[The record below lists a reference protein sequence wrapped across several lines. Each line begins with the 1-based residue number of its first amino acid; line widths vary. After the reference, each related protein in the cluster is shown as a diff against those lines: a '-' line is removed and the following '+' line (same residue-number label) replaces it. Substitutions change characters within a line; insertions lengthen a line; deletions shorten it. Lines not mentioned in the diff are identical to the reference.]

1 MSFFSRSSQPRDK
14 SDISTALLAIFF
26 LFGFGI
32 MAWIPRFPEIKE
44 NLQLSNGEFGSLIST
59 GALGG
64 IISLFTIGH
73 VVNHLGTRKILLVG
87 TFTVFPSL
95 AIIVHLQSPL
105 AFLIANLA
113 IGFTIAAF
121 HISITAQSIHEQ
133 ERISKLLLPK
143 TAGMWTAG
151 AVTTIIL
158 SGFLTTRVSLAW
170 HITILEI
177 LTMVAMLILIRRISP
192 FTVGPATDREGFKET
207 LKGIKDFEINWPL
220 SVGMIMAIQMEFSLA
235 DWGAIFAKEDLGV
248 PLGLIAIPYLS
259 FLLAMILG
267 RLTFHHFT
275 DRYSI
280 KSMMQLGGIVGGGGF
295 VIAVL
300 LSYYLQEKSSL
311 AALVIASIGFAMG
324 GLGSSFMAPIF
335 TNAAKN
341 QSRRPF
347 SVVIG
352 QLGVMNNAMAFIV
365 KALIAWV
372 AQWFSLPIALVIPGI
387 MLMCVGFFIPKTNSH
402 TRIIH

>member
-1 MSFFSRSSQPRDK
+1 MSFSRPSQPRDK
-14 SDISTALLAIFF
+14 SDISTALLTIFF

-32 MAWIPRFPEIKE
+32 MAWIPRFPEIKA
-44 NLQLSNGEFGSLIST
+44 NLHLSNGQFGSLIST

-73 VVNHLGTRKILLVG
+73 VVNHLGTHKILLVG

-95 AIIVHLQSPL
+95 AIVVHLQSPL
-105 AFLIANLA
+105 AFLIANLV

-121 HISITAQSIHEQ
+121 HISITAQSLHEQ

-143 TAGMWTAG
+143 ATGMWAAG

-158 SGFLTTRVSLAW
+158 SGFLTTRASLAW

-177 LTMVAMLILIRRISP
+177 FTMACMLILVRRISP

-220 SVGMIMAIQMEFSLA
+220 SVGMIMAIQLEFSLA

-248 PLGLIAIPYLS
+248 PLGLIAIPYLL
-259 FLLAMILG
+259 FLLSMIFG
-267 RLTFHHFT
+267 RLTFHNLIE
-275 DRYSI
+275 RYSI

-295 VIAVL
+295 VIGVL

-311 AALVIASIGFAMG
+311 AALVIASIGFAMA

-335 TNAAKN
+335 LNAAKN
-341 QSRRPF
+341 QSRRPP

-352 QLGVMNNAMAFIV
+352 QLGVVNNAMAFTV

-387 MLMCVGFFIPKTNSH
+387 MLMCVGFFIPQTNSH